1 MDSAHIILFGLFA
14 VAMYFIVTDESIA
27 AAFYYALELA
37 NAKIKQRW
45 WWITQNPE
53 NPVVKYMMW
62 RRNMKMAKKL
72 KKYFDQKNND

>member
-27 AAFYYALELA
+27 AAFYYVLELA

-45 WWITQNPE
+45 WWITQNPA